1 MTLTLGSWPRQK
13 HGKAQIESATHES
26 HLHSWECEGMNPHI
40 PKWTP
45 TLGVKSPMEFQIFK
59 EVVQKS
65 KLIGLESS
73 LYHWFET

>member
-1 MTLTLGSWPRQK
+1 
-13 HGKAQIESATHES
+13 
-26 HLHSWECEGMNPHI
+26 MNPHI